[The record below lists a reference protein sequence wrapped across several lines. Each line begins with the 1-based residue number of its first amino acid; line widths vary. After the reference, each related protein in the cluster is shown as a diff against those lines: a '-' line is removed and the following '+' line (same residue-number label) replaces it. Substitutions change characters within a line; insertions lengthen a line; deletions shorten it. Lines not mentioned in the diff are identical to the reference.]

1 MIYNF
6 SWIVPEKV
14 GGMGRPAGR
23 EDLEWL
29 VGLDVTA
36 IVSLTELALEP
47 VEGLEVLH
55 VPIVDMAAPTQDQL
69 DEIVSFIRGA
79 VAQSGKVV
87 AHCAAGMGRTG
98 TALAAYMVTEGLNAT
113 EAMAFLRT
121 VRPGSIETR
130 AQEEAIAAF
139 AKRRGEQEGPS
150 G

>member
-29 VGLDVTA
+29 TRLEVTA
-36 IVSLTELALEP
+36 IVSLTERPLDP

-55 VPIVDMAAPTQDQL
+55 VPIVDMTPPTLDQL
-69 DEIVSFIRGA
+69 DRIVGFIRGV
-79 VAQSGKVV
+79 VAKRGKVV

-98 TALAAYMVTEGLNAT
+98 TALAAYMVSEGLAAS

-130 AQEEAIAAF
+130 
-139 AKRRGEQEGPS
+139 EQEQAVIAYADHLGSRPQ
-150 G
+150 